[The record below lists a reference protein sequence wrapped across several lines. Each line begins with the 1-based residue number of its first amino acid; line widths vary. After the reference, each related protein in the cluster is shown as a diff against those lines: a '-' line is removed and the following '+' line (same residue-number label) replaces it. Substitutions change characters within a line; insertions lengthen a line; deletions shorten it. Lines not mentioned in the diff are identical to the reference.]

1 MYPFNSIKWVIVEFF
16 YGMANFSSKVLEKVI
31 GTNSFITKG
40 LTDKSVLAPWLESA
54 RNAAWAIIVAY
65 LVWVGVKMVISKEPP
80 RMKNVLLQLVTSI
93 FLIISMG
100 SISTMLVEQS
110 VSWYNGITGVS
121 KSGKK
126 SSTDTSSLAYNVI
139 KNNTNDIQYII
150 TTDFGTLNTS
160 KKNKS
165 SLPNPLISKKG
176 KSHYGTIMDKVPK
189 VKYGYNVLTK
199 GQLDQGKVQL
209 DEILNWKNIDLK
221 SNIADVTGTDTDL
234 GKADKKKFDDLKED
248 WEDGKHLSLRMLWY
262 QLETYTDADG
272 KTQIESPD
280 IGRIGNTIFAFG
292 GYPRFQID
300 FWPTVI
306 TLAAITVAYLFA
318 GYAIIKSFLELGL
331 MNILGIF
338 IFAVD
343 LDSGNKTKQ
352 VVQAIFSTSLLVA
365 LQGLEIAFYQ
375 IAMTFGQTA
384 KNDGTFGSGAT
395 AMWAYVLFALV
406 ATTLLITGSQ
416 RVTDFF
422 GVDTGAQHG
431 MRGLGGAMY
440 AASKVGH
447 GLKRAATAPGR
458 AANGLK
464 NMRDDIG
471 HTLNTEGSMKRDAK
485 KQAKEGARQDAI
497 NKMAGV
503 DAYGNKVNSAGESG
517 EKISDLNASRGDKDS
532 DAEGGVNAGSEA
544 ENESPIDQND
554 AENKKPDG
562 SGIQQ
567 TPAAKKAMEKVY
579 AKAQKAS
586 DHAQRNARLRKGLA
600 AGVLAA
606 TGLSQPDGS
615 GQGQMPSSM
624 TSQEA
629 QEALDKAGVAPSP
642 ATQAAMA
649 KVDEAQAAY
658 DQAVQ
663 NGDANAPQLKQE
675 LDGAKQELAQSAA
688 SDIQNAQ
695 LPSSMSTG
703 QAQKTLDK
711 AGVAPSPATQ
721 AAMQKVDKAQA
732 AYDKAVQNG
741 DANAPQLKQELEGAK
756 QELAESTA
764 SDIQNAQ
771 LPSSMSIGQAQ
782 KALDKAGISPSANT
796 QAAMQK
802 VDKAQAAYDKAVQNG
817 DANAP
822 QLKKE
827 LEGAKQ
833 ELAQSAASDI
843 QNAQLPSSMSTG
855 QAQKALEAAGI
866 SPSANTQAAMQKVD
880 KAQAAYDQ
888 AVANGD
894 ANAPQLKQELDGAK
908 QELAQSAASDIKS
921 AQAVPAAKGIS
932 VNEARRA
939 LDAGSVKPSQATQA
953 AMQRVEKA
961 QAAYDKAVSSAS
973 SNAPQLKQ
981 ELSAAKQDLAKTTA
995 NDIKTAPASGVD
1007 GATAKTMLK
1016 QAGAIPSEKTSQ
1028 LIKQTT
1034 QAKTEWRQAVANGS
1048 ANAPELKQKV
1058 EQSEIQLAKSVNQ
1071 DIGSS
1076 VAGKATTATTTTTKQ
1091 TVSQTATGTAAGSAT
1106 QQVQQNVH
1114 ENVNQTVQAKPGQTS
1129 ATTTTQTINQ
1139 TAAAQASQPVQQ
1151 NVRQNVNQTVQAKP
1165 GQASATT
1172 TTQTI
1177 NQTGAVQASQP
1188 VQQNVHQNVNQTV
1201 QAKSGQASATTTTQT
1216 INQTSAAQVSQPT
1229 QQNVTQNITQ
1239 NVRETGGSG
1248 AINQTQNVSQKV
1260 QPGQTEKLAPSG
1272 KSRSDAPVAEKPTNG
1287 TNVKDFSTPKSPT
1300 DKQ

>member
-1 MYPFNSIKWVIVEFF
+1 MYPFNSIKWAIVEFF

-40 LTDKSVLAPWLESA
+40 LTGKGVLAPWLQNA
-54 RNAAWAIIVAY
+54 RTAAWAILMAY

-100 SISTMLVEQS
+100 SISKMLVNQS
-110 VSWYNGITGVS
+110 VSWYNEITGVS
-121 KSGKK
+121 TSGKK
-126 SSTDTSSLAYNVI
+126 ASADTSSLAYNVI

-165 SLPNPLISKKG
+165 SLSNPLISKKG
-176 KSHYGTIMDKVPK
+176 KNYYGTIMDKVPK

-248 WEDGKHLSLRMLWY
+248 WEEGKHLSLRMLWY

-280 IGRIGNTIFAFG
+280 IGRIGTTIFAFG

-300 FWPTVI
+300 FWPTII

-517 EKISDLNASRGDKDS
+517 EKISDLNASRGNKNS
-532 DAEGGVNAGSEA
+532 DAEGGMNAGSEA

-554 AENKKPDG
+554 AENEEAENKKPDG

-567 TPAAKKAMEKVY
+567 TPAANKAMSKVY

-586 DHAQRNARLRKGLA
+586 DHAQRNARRKRA
-600 AGVLAA
+600 IASAVLAA
-606 TGLSQPDGS
+606 AGLSQPDGA
-615 GQGQMPSSM
+615 GQGQMPDSM
-624 TSQEA
+624 STSEA
-629 QEALDKAGVAPSP
+629 QEALDKAGVTASP
-642 ATQAAMA
+642 ATQAAMQ
-649 KVDEAQAAY
+649 KVDQAQAAY

-663 NGDANAPQLKQE
+663 NGDPNAPQLKQE
-675 LDGAKQELAQSAA
+675 LDGAKQELAQSTAN
-688 SDIQNAQ
+688 DIQNAQ

-703 QAQKTLDK
+703 QAQKALEA
-711 AGVAPSPATQ
+711 AGVTPSPATQ

-732 AYDKAVQNG
+732 AYDQAVQNG

-756 QELAESTA
+756 QELAQST
-764 SDIQNAQ
+764 
-771 LPSSMSIGQAQ
+771 
-782 KALDKAGISPSANT
+782 
-796 QAAMQK
+796 
-802 VDKAQAAYDKAVQNG
+802 
-817 DANAP
+817 
-822 QLKKE
+822 
-827 LEGAKQ
+827 
-833 ELAQSAASDI
+833 
-843 QNAQLPSSMSTG
+843 
-855 QAQKALEAAGI
+855 
-866 SPSANTQAAMQKVD
+866 
-880 KAQAAYDQ
+880 
-888 AVANGD
+888 
-894 ANAPQLKQELDGAK
+894 
-908 QELAQSAASDIKS
+908 ASDIKS
-921 AQAVPAAKGIS
+921 AQGMPAAKGIS

-961 QAAYDKAVSSAS
+961 QAAYDKAVSSGA

-981 ELSAAKQDLAKTTA
+981 ELAAAKQDLAKTTA

-1016 QAGAIPSEKTSQ
+1016 QAGVAPSEKTSQ

-1034 QAKTEWRQAVANGS
+1034 QAKTEWRQAIANGS

-1058 EQSEIQLAKSVNQ
+1058 EQSEVQLAKSVNQ
-1071 DIGSS
+1071 DIGSA
-1076 VAGKATTATTTTTKQ
+1076 VAGKATTANAATTKQ
-1091 TVSQTATGTAAGSAT
+1091 TVSQTATGTAAAGAT

-1114 ENVNQTVQAKPGQTS
+1114 
-1129 ATTTTQTINQ
+1129 
-1139 TAAAQASQPVQQ
+1139 Q
-1151 NVRQNVNQTVQAKP
+1151 NVSQAVQTKP

-1177 NQTGAVQASQP
+1177 NQTAATQAAQP
-1188 VQQNVHQNVNQTV
+1188 TQQNVHQNVNQTV
-1201 QAKSGQASATTTTQT
+1201 QSKPGQASATTTIKT
-1216 INQTSAAQVSQPT
+1216 INQTGSVSASQPT
-1229 QQNVTQNITQ
+1229 QQNVTQNVTQ
-1239 NVRETGGSG
+1239 NVREIGGSG
-1248 AINQTQNVSQKV
+1248 AINQTQNVSQKM
-1260 QPGQTEKLAPSG
+1260 QPGQTEKHAPSG
-1272 KSRSDAPVAEKPTNG
+1272 KSRSDAPIAEKPTNG

>member
-1 MYPFNSIKWVIVEFF
+1 MYPFNSIKWAIVEFF

-40 LTDKSVLAPWLESA
+40 LTGKGVLAPWLQNA
-54 RNAAWAIIVAY
+54 RTAAWAILMAY

-100 SISTMLVEQS
+100 SISKMLVNQS
-110 VSWYNGITGVS
+110 VSWYNEITGVS
-121 KSGKK
+121 TSGKK
-126 SSTDTSSLAYNVI
+126 ASADTSSLAYNVI

-165 SLPNPLISKKG
+165 SLSNPLISKKG
-176 KSHYGTIMDKVPK
+176 KNYYGTIMDKVPK

-248 WEDGKHLSLRMLWY
+248 WEEGKHLSLRMLWY

-280 IGRIGNTIFAFG
+280 IGRIGTTIFAFG

-300 FWPTVI
+300 FWPTII

-458 AANGLK
+458 AVNGLK

-517 EKISDLNASRGDKDS
+517 EKISDLNASRGNKNS
-532 DAEGGVNAGSEA
+532 DAEGGMNAGSEA

-554 AENKKPDG
+554 AENEEAENKKPDG

-567 TPAAKKAMEKVY
+567 TPAANKAMSKVY

-586 DHAQRNARLRKGLA
+586 DHAQRNARRKRA
-600 AGVLAA
+600 IASAVLAA
-606 TGLSQPDGS
+606 AGLSQPDGA
-615 GQGQMPSSM
+615 GQGQMPDSM
-624 TSQEA
+624 STSEA
-629 QEALDKAGVAPSP
+629 QEALDKAGVTASP
-642 ATQAAMA
+642 ATQAAMQ
-649 KVDEAQAAY
+649 KVDQAQAAY

-663 NGDANAPQLKQE
+663 NGDP
-675 LDGAKQELAQSAA
+675 
-688 SDIQNAQ
+688 
-695 LPSSMSTG
+695 
-703 QAQKTLDK
+703 
-711 AGVAPSPATQ
+711 
-721 AAMQKVDKAQA
+721 
-732 AYDKAVQNG
+732 
-741 DANAPQLKQELEGAK
+741 
-756 QELAESTA
+756 
-764 SDIQNAQ
+764 
-771 LPSSMSIGQAQ
+771 
-782 KALDKAGISPSANT
+782 
-796 QAAMQK
+796 
-802 VDKAQAAYDKAVQNG
+802 
-817 DANAP
+817 
-822 QLKKE
+822 
-827 LEGAKQ
+827 
-833 ELAQSAASDI
+833 
-843 QNAQLPSSMSTG
+843 
-855 QAQKALEAAGI
+855 
-866 SPSANTQAAMQKVD
+866 
-880 KAQAAYDQ
+880 
-888 AVANGD
+888 
-894 ANAPQLKQELDGAK
+894 NAPQLKQELDGAK

-921 AQAVPAAKGIS
+921 AQGMPAAKGIS

-961 QAAYDKAVSSAS
+961 QAAYDKAVSSGA

-981 ELSAAKQDLAKTTA
+981 ELAAAKQDLAKTTA

-1016 QAGAIPSEKTSQ
+1016 QAGVAPSEKTSQ

-1034 QAKTEWRQAVANGS
+1034 QAKTEWRQAIANGS

-1058 EQSEIQLAKSVNQ
+1058 EQSEVQLAKSVNQ
-1071 DIGSS
+1071 DIGSA
-1076 VAGKATTATTTTTKQ
+1076 VAGKATTANAATTKQ
-1091 TVSQTATGTAAGSAT
+1091 TVSQTATGTAAAGAT

-1114 ENVNQTVQAKPGQTS
+1114 
-1129 ATTTTQTINQ
+1129 
-1139 TAAAQASQPVQQ
+1139 Q
-1151 NVRQNVNQTVQAKP
+1151 NVSQAVQTKP

-1177 NQTGAVQASQP
+1177 NQTAATQAAQP
-1188 VQQNVHQNVNQTV
+1188 TQQNVHQNVNQTV
-1201 QAKSGQASATTTTQT
+1201 QSKPGQASATTTIKT
-1216 INQTSAAQVSQPT
+1216 INQTGSVSASQPT
-1229 QQNVTQNITQ
+1229 QQNVTQNVTQ
-1239 NVRETGGSG
+1239 NVREIGGSG
-1248 AINQTQNVSQKV
+1248 AINQTQNVSQKM
-1260 QPGQTEKLAPSG
+1260 QPGQTEKHAPSG
-1272 KSRSDAPVAEKPTNG
+1272 KSRSDAPIAEKPTNG

>member
-1 MYPFNSIKWVIVEFF
+1 MYPFNSIKWAIVEFF

-40 LTDKSVLAPWLESA
+40 LTGKGVLAPWLQNA
-54 RNAAWAIIVAY
+54 RTAAWAILMAY

-100 SISTMLVEQS
+100 SISKMLVNQS
-110 VSWYNGITGVS
+110 VSWYNEITGVS
-121 KSGKK
+121 TSGKK
-126 SSTDTSSLAYNVI
+126 ASADTSSLAYNVI

-165 SLPNPLISKKG
+165 SLSNPLISKKG
-176 KSHYGTIMDKVPK
+176 KNYYGTIMDKVPK

-248 WEDGKHLSLRMLWY
+248 WEEGKHLSLRMLWY

-280 IGRIGNTIFAFG
+280 IGRIGTTIFAFG

-300 FWPTVI
+300 FWPTII

-517 EKISDLNASRGDKDS
+517 EKISDLNASRGNKNS
-532 DAEGGVNAGSEA
+532 DAEGGMNAGSEA

-554 AENKKPDG
+554 AENEEAENKKPDG

-567 TPAAKKAMEKVY
+567 TPAANKAMSKVY

-586 DHAQRNARLRKGLA
+586 DHAQRNARRKRA
-600 AGVLAA
+600 IASAVLAA
-606 TGLSQPDGS
+606 AGLSQPDGA
-615 GQGQMPSSM
+615 GQGQMPDSM
-624 TSQEA
+624 STSEA
-629 QEALDKAGVAPSP
+629 QEALDKAGVTASP
-642 ATQAAMA
+642 ATQAAMQ
-649 KVDEAQAAY
+649 KVDQAQAAY

-663 NGDANAPQLKQE
+663 NGDPNAPQLKQE
-675 LDGAKQELAQSAA
+675 LDGAKQELAQSTAN
-688 SDIQNAQ
+688 DIQNAQ

-703 QAQKTLDK
+703 QAQKALEA
-711 AGVAPSPATQ
+711 AGVSASPATQ
-721 AAMQKVDKAQA
+721 AAMQKVDQAQA
-732 AYDKAVQNG
+732 AYDQAVQNG

-756 QELAESTA
+756 QELAQSTA
-764 SDIQNAQ
+764 N
-771 LPSSMSIGQAQ
+771 
-782 KALDKAGISPSANT
+782 
-796 QAAMQK
+796 
-802 VDKAQAAYDKAVQNG
+802 
-817 DANAP
+817 
-822 QLKKE
+822 
-827 LEGAKQ
+827 
-833 ELAQSAASDI
+833 DI

-855 QAQKALEAAGI
+855 QAQKALEAAGVTP
-866 SPSANTQAAMQKVD
+866 SPATQAAMQKVD
-880 KAQAAYDQ
+880 KAQAAYDP
-888 AVANGD
+888 AVQNGD
-894 ANAPQLKQELDGAK
+894 ANAPQLKQELEGAK
-908 QELAQSAASDIKS
+908 QELAQSTASDIKS
-921 AQAVPAAKGIS
+921 AQGMPAAKGIS

-961 QAAYDKAVSSAS
+961 QAAYDKAVSSGA

-981 ELSAAKQDLAKTTA
+981 ELAAAKQDLAKTTA

-1016 QAGAIPSEKTSQ
+1016 QAGVAPSEKTSQ

-1034 QAKTEWRQAVANGS
+1034 QAKTEWRQAIANGS

-1058 EQSEIQLAKSVNQ
+1058 EQSEVQLAKSVNQ
-1071 DIGSS
+1071 DIGSA
-1076 VAGKATTATTTTTKQ
+1076 VAGKATTANAATTKQ
-1091 TVSQTATGTAAGSAT
+1091 TVSQTATGTAAAGAT

-1114 ENVNQTVQAKPGQTS
+1114 
-1129 ATTTTQTINQ
+1129 
-1139 TAAAQASQPVQQ
+1139 Q
-1151 NVRQNVNQTVQAKP
+1151 NVSQAVQTKP

-1177 NQTGAVQASQP
+1177 NQTAATQAAQP
-1188 VQQNVHQNVNQTV
+1188 TQQNVHQNVNQTV
-1201 QAKSGQASATTTTQT
+1201 QSKPGQASATTTIKT
-1216 INQTSAAQVSQPT
+1216 INQTGSVSASQPT
-1229 QQNVTQNITQ
+1229 QQNVTQNVTQ
-1239 NVRETGGSG
+1239 NVREIGGSG
-1248 AINQTQNVSQKV
+1248 AINQTQNVSQKM
-1260 QPGQTEKLAPSG
+1260 QPGQTEKHAPSG
-1272 KSRSDAPVAEKPTNG
+1272 KSRSDAPIAEKPTNG

>member
-1 MYPFNSIKWVIVEFF
+1 MYPFNSITWSIVEFF

-40 LTDKSVLAPWLESA
+40 LTGKGVLAPWLQNA
-54 RNAAWAIIVAY
+54 RTAAWAILMAY

-100 SISTMLVEQS
+100 SISKMLVNQS
-110 VSWYNGITGVS
+110 VSWYNEITGVS
-121 KSGKK
+121 TSGKK
-126 SSTDTSSLAYNVI
+126 ASADTSSLAYNVI

-165 SLPNPLISKKG
+165 SLSNPLISKKG
-176 KSHYGTIMDKVPK
+176 KNYYGTIMDKVPK

-248 WEDGKHLSLRMLWY
+248 WEEGKHLSLRMLWY

-280 IGRIGNTIFAFG
+280 IGRIGTTIFAFG

-300 FWPTVI
+300 FWPTII

-517 EKISDLNASRGDKDS
+517 EKISDLNASRGNKNS
-532 DAEGGVNAGSEA
+532 DAEGGMNAGSEA

-554 AENKKPDG
+554 AENEEAENKKPDG

-586 DHAQRNARLRKGLA
+586 DHAQRNARRKRA
-600 AGVLAA
+600 IASAVLAA
-606 TGLSQPDGS
+606 AGLSQPDGA
-615 GQGQMPSSM
+615 GQGQMPDSM
-624 TSQEA
+624 STSEA
-629 QEALDKAGVAPSP
+629 QEALDKAGVTASP
-642 ATQAAMA
+642 ATQAAMQ
-649 KVDEAQAAY
+649 KVDQAQAAY

-663 NGDANAPQLKQE
+663 NGDP
-675 LDGAKQELAQSAA
+675 
-688 SDIQNAQ
+688 
-695 LPSSMSTG
+695 
-703 QAQKTLDK
+703 
-711 AGVAPSPATQ
+711 
-721 AAMQKVDKAQA
+721 
-732 AYDKAVQNG
+732 
-741 DANAPQLKQELEGAK
+741 
-756 QELAESTA
+756 
-764 SDIQNAQ
+764 
-771 LPSSMSIGQAQ
+771 
-782 KALDKAGISPSANT
+782 
-796 QAAMQK
+796 
-802 VDKAQAAYDKAVQNG
+802 
-817 DANAP
+817 
-822 QLKKE
+822 
-827 LEGAKQ
+827 
-833 ELAQSAASDI
+833 
-843 QNAQLPSSMSTG
+843 
-855 QAQKALEAAGI
+855 
-866 SPSANTQAAMQKVD
+866 
-880 KAQAAYDQ
+880 
-888 AVANGD
+888 
-894 ANAPQLKQELDGAK
+894 NAPQLKQELDGAK

-921 AQAVPAAKGIS
+921 AQGMPAAKGIS

-961 QAAYDKAVSSAS
+961 QAAYDKAVSSGA

-981 ELSAAKQDLAKTTA
+981 ELAAAKQDLAKTTA

-1016 QAGAIPSEKTSQ
+1016 QAGVAPSEKTSQ

-1034 QAKTEWRQAVANGS
+1034 QAKTEWRQAIANGS

-1058 EQSEIQLAKSVNQ
+1058 EQSEVQLAKSVNQ
-1071 DIGSS
+1071 DIGSA
-1076 VAGKATTATTTTTKQ
+1076 VAGKATTANAATTKQ
-1091 TVSQTATGTAAGSAT
+1091 TVSQTATGTAAAGAT

-1114 ENVNQTVQAKPGQTS
+1114 
-1129 ATTTTQTINQ
+1129 
-1139 TAAAQASQPVQQ
+1139 Q
-1151 NVRQNVNQTVQAKP
+1151 NVSQAVQTKP

-1177 NQTGAVQASQP
+1177 NQTAATQAAQP
-1188 VQQNVHQNVNQTV
+1188 TQQNVHQNVNQTV
-1201 QAKSGQASATTTTQT
+1201 QSKPGQASATTTIKT
-1216 INQTSAAQVSQPT
+1216 INQTGSVSASQPT
-1229 QQNVTQNITQ
+1229 QQNVTQNVTQ
-1239 NVRETGGSG
+1239 NVREIGGSG
-1248 AINQTQNVSQKV
+1248 AINQTQNVSQKM
-1260 QPGQTEKLAPSG
+1260 QPGQTEKHAPSG
-1272 KSRSDAPVAEKPTNG
+1272 KSRSDAPIAEKPTNG

>member
-1 MYPFNSIKWVIVEFF
+1 MYPFNSIKWAIVEFF

-40 LTDKSVLAPWLESA
+40 LTGKGVLAPWLQNA
-54 RNAAWAIIVAY
+54 RTAAWAILMAY

-100 SISTMLVEQS
+100 SISKMLVNQS
-110 VSWYNGITGVS
+110 VSWYNEITGVS
-121 KSGKK
+121 TSGKK
-126 SSTDTSSLAYNVI
+126 ASADTSSLAYNVI

-165 SLPNPLISKKG
+165 SLSNPLISKKG
-176 KSHYGTIMDKVPK
+176 KNYYGTIMDKVPK

-248 WEDGKHLSLRMLWY
+248 WEEGKHLSLRMLWY

-280 IGRIGNTIFAFG
+280 IGRIGTTIFAFG

-300 FWPTVI
+300 FWPTII

-517 EKISDLNASRGDKDS
+517 EKISDLNASRGNKNS
-532 DAEGGVNAGSEA
+532 DAEGGMNAGSEA

-554 AENKKPDG
+554 AENEEAENKKPDG

-586 DHAQRNARLRKGLA
+586 DHAQRNARRKRA
-600 AGVLAA
+600 IASAVLAA
-606 TGLSQPDGS
+606 AGLSQPDGA
-615 GQGQMPSSM
+615 GQGQMPDSM
-624 TSQEA
+624 STSEA
-629 QEALDKAGVAPSP
+629 QEALDKAGVTASP
-642 ATQAAMA
+642 ATQAAMQ
-649 KVDEAQAAY
+649 KVDQAQAAY

-663 NGDANAPQLKQE
+663 NGDPNAPQLKQE
-675 LDGAKQELAQSAA
+675 LDGAKQELAQS
-688 SDIQNAQ
+688 
-695 LPSSMSTG
+695 T
-703 QAQKTLDK
+703 
-711 AGVAPSPATQ
+711 
-721 AAMQKVDKAQA
+721 
-732 AYDKAVQNG
+732 
-741 DANAPQLKQELEGAK
+741 AN
-756 QELAESTA
+756 
-764 SDIQNAQ
+764 
-771 LPSSMSIGQAQ
+771 
-782 KALDKAGISPSANT
+782 
-796 QAAMQK
+796 
-802 VDKAQAAYDKAVQNG
+802 
-817 DANAP
+817 
-822 QLKKE
+822 
-827 LEGAKQ
+827 
-833 ELAQSAASDI
+833 DI

-855 QAQKALEAAGI
+855 QAQKALEAAGV

-894 ANAPQLKQELDGAK
+894 PNAPQLKQELDGAK

-921 AQAVPAAKGIS
+921 AQGMPAAKGIS

-961 QAAYDKAVSSAS
+961 QAAYDKAVSSGA

-981 ELSAAKQDLAKTTA
+981 ELAAAKQDLAKTTA

-1016 QAGAIPSEKTSQ
+1016 QAGVAPSEKTSQ

-1034 QAKTEWRQAVANGS
+1034 QAKTEWRQAIANGS

-1058 EQSEIQLAKSVNQ
+1058 EQSEVQLAKSVNQ
-1071 DIGSS
+1071 DIGSA
-1076 VAGKATTATTTTTKQ
+1076 VAGKATTANAATTKQ
-1091 TVSQTATGTAAGSAT
+1091 TVSQTATGTAAAGAT

-1114 ENVNQTVQAKPGQTS
+1114 
-1129 ATTTTQTINQ
+1129 
-1139 TAAAQASQPVQQ
+1139 Q
-1151 NVRQNVNQTVQAKP
+1151 NVSQAVQTKP

-1177 NQTGAVQASQP
+1177 NQTAATQAAQP
-1188 VQQNVHQNVNQTV
+1188 TQQNVHQNVNQTV
-1201 QAKSGQASATTTTQT
+1201 QSKPGQASATTTIKT
-1216 INQTSAAQVSQPT
+1216 INQTGSVSASQPT
-1229 QQNVTQNITQ
+1229 QQNVTQNVTQ
-1239 NVRETGGSG
+1239 NVREIGGSG
-1248 AINQTQNVSQKV
+1248 AINQTQNVSQKM
-1260 QPGQTEKLAPSG
+1260 QPGQTEKHAPSG
-1272 KSRSDAPVAEKPTNG
+1272 KSRSDAPIAEKPTNG

>member
-1 MYPFNSIKWVIVEFF
+1 MYPFNSIKWAIVEFF

-40 LTDKSVLAPWLESA
+40 LTGKGALAPWVESA

-100 SISTMLVEQS
+100 SISTMLVKQS
-110 VSWYNGITGVS
+110 VSWYNGITGIS
-121 KSGKK
+121 KNGKK
-126 SSTDTSSLAYNVI
+126 ASTDTSSLAYNVI

-165 SLPNPLISKKG
+165 NLSNPLISKKG
-176 KSHYGTIMDKVPK
+176 KNYYGTIMDKVPK

-199 GQLDQGKVQL
+199 SQLDQGKVQL

-221 SNIADVTGTDTDL
+221 SNIADVAGTDTDL
-234 GKADKKKFDDLKED
+234 GKADKKKFDDLNED
-248 WEDGKHLSLRMLWY
+248 WEEGKHLSLRMLWY
-262 QLETYTDADG
+262 QLETYTDAGG

-280 IGRIGNTIFAFG
+280 IGRIGTTIFAFG

-300 FWPTVI
+300 FWPTII
-306 TLAAITVAYLFA
+306 TLAAITVAYFFA

-395 AMWAYVLFALV
+395 AMWGYVLFALV

-458 AANGLK
+458 AANDLK

-471 HTLNTEGSMKRDAK
+471 RTLNTEGSMKRDAK

-517 EKISDLNASRGDKDS
+517 EKISDLNALRGNGGDT
-532 DAEGGVNAGSEA
+532 EGNANAGSEA

-554 AENKKPDG
+554 AENEEAENKKPDG

-567 TPAAKKAMEKVY
+567 TPAAKKAMEKAY

-600 AGVLAA
+600 AGVLTAA
-606 TGLSQPDGS
+606 GLSQPDGS

-624 TSQEA
+624 TSREA

-649 KVDEAQAAY
+649 
-658 DQAVQ
+658 
-663 NGDANAPQLKQE
+663 
-675 LDGAKQELAQSAA
+675 
-688 SDIQNAQ
+688 
-695 LPSSMSTG
+695 
-703 QAQKTLDK
+703 
-711 AGVAPSPATQ
+711 
-721 AAMQKVDKAQA
+721 
-732 AYDKAVQNG
+732 
-741 DANAPQLKQELEGAK
+741 
-756 QELAESTA
+756 
-764 SDIQNAQ
+764 
-771 LPSSMSIGQAQ
+771 
-782 KALDKAGISPSANT
+782 
-796 QAAMQK
+796 
-802 VDKAQAAYDKAVQNG
+802 
-817 DANAP
+817 
-822 QLKKE
+822 
-827 LEGAKQ
+827 
-833 ELAQSAASDI
+833 
-843 QNAQLPSSMSTG
+843 
-855 QAQKALEAAGI
+855 
-866 SPSANTQAAMQKVD
+866 KVD

-908 QELAQSAASDIKS
+908 KELAQSTTSDIQNAQLPSSMSTGQAQKALEAAGVSASPATQVAMQKVDQAQAVYDQAVANGDANAPQLKQELDGAKKELAQSTASDIKS
-921 AQAVPAAKGIS
+921 AQAVPAAKGIT

-981 ELSAAKQDLAKTTA
+981 ELSAAKQELAKTTA
-995 NDIKTAPASGVD
+995 NDIKTAPARGVD

-1058 EQSEIQLAKSVNQ
+1058 ERSEVQLAKSVNQ

-1076 VAGKATTATTTTTKQ
+1076 VAGKATTSSATTTKQ
-1091 TVSQTATGTAAGSAT
+1091 TVSQTATSTAAGSVT

-1114 ENVNQTVQAKPGQTS
+1114 ENVSQAVQSKPGQAGATTTTQTINQTGTTQASQPVQQNVHQNVNQTVQAKPGQTS

-1139 TAAAQASQPVQQ
+1139 TGSV
-1151 NVRQNVNQTVQAKP
+1151 
-1165 GQASATT
+1165 SA
-1172 TTQTI
+1172 
-1177 NQTGAVQASQP
+1177 G
-1188 VQQNVHQNVNQTV
+1188 
-1201 QAKSGQASATTTTQT
+1201 
-1216 INQTSAAQVSQPT
+1216 QPT
-1229 QQNVTQNITQ
+1229 HQNVTQNITQ

-1248 AINQTQNVSQKV
+1248 VVNQTQNVSRKV
-1260 QPGQTEKLAPSG
+1260 QPGQTEKPAPSE
-1272 KSRSDAPVAEKPTNG
+1272 KSRSDAPIAEKPTNG
-1287 TNVKDFSTPKSPT
+1287 TNAKDFSTPKSPT

>member
-1 MYPFNSIKWVIVEFF
+1 MYPFNSIKWAIVEFF

-40 LTDKSVLAPWLESA
+40 LTGKGVLAPWLQNA
-54 RNAAWAIIVAY
+54 RTAAWAILMAY

-100 SISTMLVEQS
+100 SISKMLVNQS
-110 VSWYNGITGVS
+110 VSWYNEITGVS
-121 KSGKK
+121 TSGKK
-126 SSTDTSSLAYNVI
+126 ASADTSSLAYNVI

-165 SLPNPLISKKG
+165 SLSNPLISKKG
-176 KSHYGTIMDKVPK
+176 KNYYGTIMDKVPK

-248 WEDGKHLSLRMLWY
+248 WEEGKHLSLRMLWY

-280 IGRIGNTIFAFG
+280 IGRIGTTIFAFG

-300 FWPTVI
+300 FWPTII

-517 EKISDLNASRGDKDS
+517 EKISDLNASRGNKNS
-532 DAEGGVNAGSEA
+532 DAEGGMNAGSEA

-554 AENKKPDG
+554 AENEEAENKKPDG

-567 TPAAKKAMEKVY
+567 TPAANKAMSKVY
-579 AKAQKAS
+579 AKAKKAS
-586 DHAQRNARLRKGLA
+586 DHAQRNARRKRA
-600 AGVLAA
+600 IASAVLAA
-606 TGLSQPDGS
+606 AGLSQPDGA
-615 GQGQMPSSM
+615 GQGQMPDSM
-624 TSQEA
+624 STSEA
-629 QEALDKAGVAPSP
+629 QEALDKAGVTA
-642 ATQAAMA
+642 
-649 KVDEAQAAY
+649 
-658 DQAVQ
+658 
-663 NGDANAPQLKQE
+663 
-675 LDGAKQELAQSAA
+675 
-688 SDIQNAQ
+688 
-695 LPSSMSTG
+695 
-703 QAQKTLDK
+703 
-711 AGVAPSPATQ
+711 SPATQ
-721 AAMQKVDKAQA
+721 AAMQKVDQAQA
-732 AYDKAVQNG
+732 AYDQAVQNG

-756 QELAESTA
+756 QELAQSTA
-764 SDIQNAQ
+764 N
-771 LPSSMSIGQAQ
+771 
-782 KALDKAGISPSANT
+782 
-796 QAAMQK
+796 
-802 VDKAQAAYDKAVQNG
+802 
-817 DANAP
+817 
-822 QLKKE
+822 
-827 LEGAKQ
+827 
-833 ELAQSAASDI
+833 DI

-855 QAQKALEAAGI
+855 QAQKALEAAGVTP
-866 SPSANTQAAMQKVD
+866 SPATQAAMQKVD

-888 AVANGD
+888 AVQNGD
-894 ANAPQLKQELDGAK
+894 ANAPQLKQELEGAK
-908 QELAQSAASDIKS
+908 QELAQSTASDIKS
-921 AQAVPAAKGIS
+921 AQGMPAAKGIS

-961 QAAYDKAVSSAS
+961 QAAYDKAVSSGA

-981 ELSAAKQDLAKTTA
+981 ELAAAKQDLAKTTA

-1016 QAGAIPSEKTSQ
+1016 QAGVAPSEKTSQ

-1034 QAKTEWRQAVANGS
+1034 QAKTEWRQAIANGS

-1058 EQSEIQLAKSVNQ
+1058 EQSEVQLAKSVNQ
-1071 DIGSS
+1071 DIGSA
-1076 VAGKATTATTTTTKQ
+1076 VAGKATTANAATTKQ
-1091 TVSQTATGTAAGSAT
+1091 TVSQTATGTAAAGAT

-1114 ENVNQTVQAKPGQTS
+1114 
-1129 ATTTTQTINQ
+1129 
-1139 TAAAQASQPVQQ
+1139 Q
-1151 NVRQNVNQTVQAKP
+1151 NVSQAVQTKP

-1177 NQTGAVQASQP
+1177 NQTAATQAAQP
-1188 VQQNVHQNVNQTV
+1188 TQQNVHQNVNQTV
-1201 QAKSGQASATTTTQT
+1201 QSKPGQASATTTIKT
-1216 INQTSAAQVSQPT
+1216 INQTGSVSASQPT
-1229 QQNVTQNITQ
+1229 QQNVTQNVTQ
-1239 NVRETGGSG
+1239 NVREIGGSG
-1248 AINQTQNVSQKV
+1248 AINQTQNVSQKM
-1260 QPGQTEKLAPSG
+1260 QPGQTEKHAPSG
-1272 KSRSDAPVAEKPTNG
+1272 KSRSDAPIAEKPTNG